1 MDINFDS
8 VHPTTEI
15 QQVNL
20 LFAKSSMMEGV
31 DTQLFKRSVGL
42 SL

>member
-1 MDINFDS
+1 MDINFDN

-15 QQVNL
+15 QQSNP

-31 DTQLFKRSVGL
+31 DT
-42 SL
+42 